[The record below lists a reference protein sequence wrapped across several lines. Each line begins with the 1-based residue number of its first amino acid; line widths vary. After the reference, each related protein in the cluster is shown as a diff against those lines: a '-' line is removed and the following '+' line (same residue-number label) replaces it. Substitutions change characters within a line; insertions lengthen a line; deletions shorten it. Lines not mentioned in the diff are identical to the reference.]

1 MAIITVKVKNGH
13 ALVTDNSTNHKV
25 VIINYD
31 ELNNLVG
38 KSFLYAGDDRKNF
51 PYLEFYKHYI
61 LLEVGEQQCR
71 VQLRDSL
78 LDDKWYVDTKYFV
91 QTFRRN
97 DD

>member
-1 MAIITVKVKNGH
+1 MNGK

-31 ELNNLVG
+31 ELNKQVG
-38 KSFLYAGDDRKNF
+38 KSFLYAGDDNKNF

-61 LLEVGEQQCR
+61 LLEVGEQKCR

-78 LDDKWYVDTKYFV
+78 LEDKWYVDTKYFV